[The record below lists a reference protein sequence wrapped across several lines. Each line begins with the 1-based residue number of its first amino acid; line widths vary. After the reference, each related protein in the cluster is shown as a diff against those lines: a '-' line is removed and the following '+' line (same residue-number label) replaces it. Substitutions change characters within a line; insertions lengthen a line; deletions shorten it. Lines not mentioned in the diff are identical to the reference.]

1 MVATTIT
8 QPNGF
13 AKLGP
18 LIRRSINVCL
28 RQPALVAGPLFMSA
42 FFLVIY
48 DGQLSSAAAQLVPGG
63 SYVSF
68 LVPLVLLTT
77 AFSGGAISGQLML
90 RDLDSGYYAA
100 MALTPTNRGFLAA
113 APMTAGL
120 LAITAQAIVLLLLGE
135 LLGLN
140 QPHGL
145 AGVAVVVGLTVVAGG
160 GFLLLTLAAAHVG
173 RNIAAVNAVT
183 YIFFP
188 LSFMTTTFVPR
199 EQLNGWMAIAA
210 DLNPLTYL
218 LEGMRDALSPGWE
231 STALIHG
238 GIAAAAMLA
247 LGIAAVWFGI
257 RHSSK
262 DIDQ

>member
-1 MVATTIT
+1 
-8 QPNGF
+8 
-13 AKLGP
+13 
-18 LIRRSINVCL
+18 
-28 RQPALVAGPLFMSA
+28 MSA
-42 FFLVIY
+42 FFLLIY
-48 DGQLSSAAAQLVPGG
+48 DGQLSSAAAAMVPGG
-63 SYVSF
+63 NYVSF

-77 AFSGGAISGQLML
+77 AFSGGAISGQLLL

-100 MALTPTNRGFLAA
+100 MALTPTSRGILAA

-120 LAITAQAIVLLLLGE
+120 IAIASQAIVLLLLGG
-135 LLGLN
+135 LLGLS

-145 AGVAVVVGLTVVAGG
+145 AGAATVVGLTVAAGG
-160 GFLLLTLAAAHVG
+160 GFLLMTLAAALIG
-173 RNIAAVNAVT
+173 RSVAAVNAVT

-188 LSFMTTTFVPR
+188 LSFMTTTFVPH
-199 EQLNGWMAIAA
+199 EQLTGWMALAA

-218 LEGMRDALSPGWE
+218 LEGMRDPLSPGWE
-231 STALIHG
+231 STALIRG
-238 GIAAAAMLA
+238 GLAAAAMLA